1 MQLTCRFNQAFEF
14 KCLAKSEI
22 NFIPRVCMR
31 HRTIS
36 ASARFAS
43 VILVGASF
51 LVPASFGQTS
61 VQSATAR
68 SGPEGFSG
76 TASFSDPMPMAARG
90 IVNAPYSADQVIE
103 QVQTLADGTHITR
116 KGAVQKMYR
125 DSLGRTRTERPVFG
139 GMALS
144 GRIPDSPTV
153 VEITDPVAKVKYTL
167 DTVNRVAH
175 RQQLRALP
183 NQGARTATS
192 TATAGEVGVG
202 RLGGGGGSASA
213 IPSAA
218 VVASPPTPNAIARPT
233 ISQDKLGTQTIEG
246 VLVEGTRITSTYA
259 VDTEG
264 NDRPIVVVNETW
276 MSPALKVMIMNRSSD
291 PRSGERT
298 QKLTNITQGEPA
310 AELFLPPS
318 DYSVVDETGPFTLR
332 WGSPR

>member
-1 MQLTCRFNQAFEF
+1 
-14 KCLAKSEI
+14 
-22 NFIPRVCMR
+22 MR
-31 HRTIS
+31 HRIIS
-36 ASARFAS
+36 ANVLLSC
-43 VILVGASF
+43 VILVASF
-51 LVPASFGQTS
+51 LVSASFGQTS

-76 TASFSDPMPMAARG
+76 TASFSDPMPMARG

-175 RQQLRALP
+175 RQQLPALP
-183 NQGARTATS
+183 NRLAGTQATGIMTS
-192 TATAGEVGVG
+192 TAATAGG
-202 RLGGGGGSASA
+202 LGAGGGSAA
-213 IPSAA
+213 LVPSAA
-218 VVASPPTPNAIARPT
+218 VVAAPPMPNGIARPT
-233 ISQDKLGTQTIEG
+233 ITQDKLGTQTIEG
-246 VLVEGTRITSTYA
+246 VLVEGTRITNTFA

-264 NDRPIVVVNETW
+264 NDRPIVVINETW
-276 MSPALKVMIMNRSSD
+276 FSPALKVMIMNRSSD
-291 PRSGERT
+291 PRSGDRT
-298 QKLTNITQGEPA
+298 QKLTNISQSEPA
-310 AELFLPPS
+310 ADLFAPPS
-318 DYSVVDETGPFTLR
+318 DYSVVDETGPFTIR

>member
-1 MQLTCRFNQAFEF
+1 
-14 KCLAKSEI
+14 
-22 NFIPRVCMR
+22 
-31 HRTIS
+31 
-36 ASARFAS
+36 
-43 VILVGASF
+43 
-51 LVPASFGQTS
+51 
-61 VQSATAR
+61 
-68 SGPEGFSG
+68 
-76 TASFSDPMPMAARG
+76 MAARG

-116 KGAVQKMYR
+116 KGAVQKMSR

-144 GRIPDSPTV
+144 GRVPESPTV
-153 VEITDPVAKVKYTL
+153 VEITDPVARVKYTL

-175 RQQLRALP
+175 RQQLPALP
-183 NQGARTATS
+183 NPVAKPITRTT
-192 TATAGEVGVG
+192 TAGGI
-202 RLGGGGGSASA
+202 GGGGGSPAVV
-213 IPSAA
+213 PSAA
-218 VVASPPTPNAIARPT
+218 VMAAPPMPNAAARPT
-233 ISQDKLGTQTIEG
+233 ITQDTLGTQTIEG

-276 MSPALKVMIMNRSSD
+276 FSPALKMMIMNKSSD

-298 QKLTNITQGEPA
+298 QKLTNVSQSEPA
-310 AELFLPPS
+310 ADLFAPPS